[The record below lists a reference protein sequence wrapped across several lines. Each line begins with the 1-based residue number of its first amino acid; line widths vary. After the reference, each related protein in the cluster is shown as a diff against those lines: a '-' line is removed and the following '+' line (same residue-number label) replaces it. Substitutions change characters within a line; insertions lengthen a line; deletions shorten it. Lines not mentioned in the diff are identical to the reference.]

1 MLGTNELSIL
11 SGKRVLVVEDE
22 MLVALLIEAFLD
34 DWGCATVGPYS
45 SVAQAL
51 EAAENTEF
59 DLAILD
65 VNLGDEKSYPIA
77 EVLDS
82 RGTPFLFLSGYGKQ
96 AIPSAHPTWVVCA
109 KPFTGEGLAAMLWPC
124 SRRPASGARCVCP
137 CLEGPSAFAE
147 KACPAG

>member
-1 MLGTNELSIL
+1 
-11 SGKRVLVVEDE
+11 

-34 DWGCATVGPYS
+34 DWGCVTAGPYS
-45 SVAQAL
+45 SVAEAL
-51 EAAENTEF
+51 EAVESIEV

-96 AIPSAHPTWVVCA
+96 AIPSAHPTWVVCS
-109 KPFTGEGLAAMLWPC
+109 KPFSEEGLAAMLLAVLTSSC
-124 SRRPASGARCVCP
+124 
-137 CLEGPSAFAE
+137 
-147 KACPAG
+147 